1 MAKPKNQDA
10 AKVADD
16 EKEKTAAEA
25 AEKAKTEAEAEAKA
39 AAEEKARTEA
49 LKKAGSVEL
58 IALEPILHDGER
70 IEPGEAFTVTRK
82 QAAAHLKNKTAE
94 KA

>member
-10 AKVADD
+10 AKAADD
-16 EKEKTAAEA
+16 EK
-25 AEKAKTEAEAEAKA
+25 
-39 AAEEKARTEA
+39 
-49 LKKAGSVEL
+49 AGNVEL

>member
-1 MAKPKNQDA
+1 MADP
-10 AKVADD
+10 
-16 EKEKTAAEA
+16 KEKKDNDT
-25 AEKAKTEAEAEAKA
+25 
-39 AAEEKARTEA
+39 
-49 LKKAGSVEL
+49 KAGEVKL

>member
-1 MAKPKNQDA
+1 MAKPKDQDA
-10 AKVADD
+10 AKAADD
-16 EKEKTAAEA
+16 EKA
-25 AEKAKTEAEAEAKA
+25 
-39 AAEEKARTEA
+39 
-49 LKKAGSVEL
+49 VEL